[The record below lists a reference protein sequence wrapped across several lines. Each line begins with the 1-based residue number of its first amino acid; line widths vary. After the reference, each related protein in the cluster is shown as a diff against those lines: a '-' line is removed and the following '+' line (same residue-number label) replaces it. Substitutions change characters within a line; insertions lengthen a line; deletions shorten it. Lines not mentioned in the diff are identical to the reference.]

1 MGFGVPRGTRF
12 IFAHAPSTLSLA
24 PVFTEVCMFGKT
36 DELEKRYLE
45 LESRLVSPDVL
56 RDQKTYQRV
65 AKEHNTL
72 TPIVA
77 LIRKCQTVQAQIDG
91 NRALLNDSDPE
102 IRALAK
108 EEMDSLRRELAET
121 EEALK
126 VLLLPKDPK
135 DDKNILLE
143 IRAGTGGD
151 EAALFAADLFRM
163 YARYAELKGWK
174 TEMLSV
180 HPTGIGGFKEVIV
193 LIDGDRVYSRLKYE
207 SGVHRVQRVP
217 ETETQG
223 RIHTSAVTVAI
234 LLEAEEV
241 DVEINPEDLHIDVY
255 RSSGRGG
262 QHVNTTDS
270 AVRITHL
277 PTGLVV
283 TCQDE
288 RSQHKNKA
296 KAMKVLRSRLLDME
310 QAEQDS
316 KISQERK
323 NMVGTGDRSER
334 IRTYNFPQ
342 SRVTDHRIGLTLY
355 KLEDILQGGLDS
367 VIEPLLNHYQMEALK
382 RSDQF

>member
-1 MGFGVPRGTRF
+1 M
-12 IFAHAPSTLSLA
+12 L
-24 PVFTEVCMFGKT
+24 EKT
-36 DELEKRYLE
+36 SEIEKRYIE
-45 LESRLVSPDVL
+45 LESRLVSPEVI

-65 AKEHNTL
+65 AKEHSSL
-72 TPIVA
+72 GPVVE
-77 LIRKCQTVQAQIDG
+77 LIRKTQSVQAQIDG
-91 NRALLNDSDPE
+91 SRALLNDSDPE

-108 EEMDSLRRELAET
+108 EEVDVLRRELAEA
-121 EEALK
+121 EEKLK
-126 VLLLPKDPK
+126 VLLLPKNPNDE
-135 DDKNILLE
+135 KNILLE

-163 YARYAELKGWK
+163 YTRYAELMGWK
-174 TEMLSV
+174 TEVLSA
-180 HPTGIGGFKEVIV
+180 HPTGIGGFKEIIV
-193 LIDGDRVYSRLKYE
+193 LIEGEKVYSRLKYE
-207 SGVHRVQRVP
+207 SGAHRVQRVP

-223 RIHTSAVTVAI
+223 RIHTSAVTVAV

-323 NMVGTGDRSER
+323 SLVGTGDRSER

-342 SRVTDHRIGLTLY
+342 GRVTDHRIGLTLY
-355 KLEDILQGGLDS
+355 KLEDILQGGLNS
-367 VIEPLLNHYQMEALK
+367 VIEPLISHYQTEALK
-382 RSDQF
+382 RSD